1 MMVFK
6 ELEEKLKS
14 LIEVYLEAF
23 AEFDKNK
30 DGIQSVIPDAS
41 NVEMF
46 KLGLN
51 LFNIFIAISDGELDE
66 KEAEIINS
74 ISGTEF
80 TKVDLLKIAK

>member
-1 MMVFK
+1 MMLFK
-6 ELEEKLKS
+6 ELEVKLKS

-23 AEFDKNK
+23 TEFDKNK
-30 DGIQSVIPDAS
+30 DGIQSAIPDAS

-51 LFNIFIAISDGELDE
+51 LFNIYIAISDGELDE

-80 TKVDLLKIAK
+80 TKIDLFPT

>member
-6 ELEEKLKS
+6 ELEEKLKG
-14 LIEVYLEAF
+14 LIELYLEIF
-23 AEFDKNK
+23 TEFDKNK

-51 LFNIFIAISDGELDE
+51 LFNIFIAISDGELD
-66 KEAEIINS
+66 
-74 ISGTEF
+74 
-80 TKVDLLKIAK
+80 